1 MVVHALHR
9 PMHQRL
15 VDGLLA
21 ERSDLL
27 GVALV
32 DGQGLCLASGGVK
45 AGEARRAG
53 AAADTQVFSETLT
66 LIEGEE
72 GMVLLH
78 RWSAEIMAVLVT
90 DSAPHLGAV
99 IAASRHRLNLLAR

>member
-1 MVVHALHR
+1 MVVHPIHGS
-9 PMHQRL
+9 MHQRL

-32 DGQGLCLASGGVK
+32 DGHGLCLASGGVK
-45 AGEARRAG
+45 AEEARRAG
-53 AAADTQVFSETLT
+53 AASDRDVLNEPLT
-66 LIEGEE
+66 LIEGAE
-72 GMVLLH
+72 GVVVLH
-78 RWSAEIMAVLVT
+78 RWSADIMAVLVT

-99 IAASRHRLNLLAR
+99 LAASRHRLSLLAR

>member
-1 MVVHALHR
+1 MVVHHLHGS
-9 PMHQRL
+9 MHQRL
-15 VDGLLA
+15 VDGLLS

-27 GVALV
+27 GVALI

-45 AGEARRAG
+45 AEEARRAG
-53 AAADTQVFSETLT
+53 AAADTQVLSEPLT

-78 RWSAEIMAVLVT
+78 RWTAEIMAVLVT
-90 DSAPHLGAV
+90 DSTPHLGAV
-99 IAASRHRLNLLAR
+99 LAASRHRLSLLAR